1 MRGNA
6 ILLIIVTLIC
16 VGISVM
22 LIPKKKDIAFLKLK
36 SHDIEGARTALD
48 EQLAQGDASV
58 SVVASRT
65 ELALHDGDINTAV
78 SVMENF
84 VTANPE
90 DAGAWRRL
98 ATYYRFNQ
106 QQLKYVETLAHIV
119 RLDGTDEERHLLA
132 NLYRLYGQHDN
143 LLKTLMDINKRGLAN
158 PKELAEAAELAAGT
172 GNYRAAHA
180 ILHQLLDEHPDAINS
195 HLLTM
200 MVLLGDQLGER
211 DHSVALLKRM
221 AELDNGT
228 KKIEPAIN
236 AAYERGNKSLSLA
249 LIKPLDGFIERSP
262 VMLSLWSQIK
272 LADGQH
278 AVVLERL
285 MTLEKEGKLPDSSF
299 SLLVQLLLDGRDLET
314 VAELLENRDINILPD
329 WQLTGIIDIAV
340 EEQSRHMLTKVVDE
354 VSAPF
359 RDLHAVSYALAL
371 TGLGNLAAA
380 DTIAERVDQKLL
392 KPSNIGR
399 KPAERLRLS
408 RLWFA
413 LAKPE
418 RALTHL
424 KLLARNRTAS
434 DDTYRVLTDLLIE
447 LQRYQDGLDLFNELR
462 KTRPTPVIEVSWAR
476 LSAASGDDAN
486 VVKWLAKRSDL
497 GVQSLTGLYF
507 ASGPDRAPKTGLLVA
522 ERLVN
527 RQPDKLNRSRL
538 ATALLANGQYGR
550 ATTILK
556 QLLPGDEQIRSAYAD
571 ALVAQGRSQE
581 AYKMLRQ
588 AFDSKLSSPQAANRL
603 VSLAMDLGKTAEALA
618 LAQAAGLPRLR
629 PVTIASLIE
638 AVSLTG
644 DTETTDALIASIDPG
659 ILKTRPVLSARI
671 AMALGRYDEAGE
683 WVKRA
688 DQLSNLT
695 PTERL
700 DLAQI
705 QLTRGEDTDALARL
719 ETLARSPDTPAS
731 AITDLAALYV
741 KTDRVASGLPVLR
754 SIAAKRS
761 ESSIGEARMVM
772 EATSGDLETVN
783 TWLQG
788 PDVPTRQ
795 ALLDIYYAAENR
807 ADPTLANLA
816 AEKLF
821 TLYPGDDATVI
832 RARTLVQA
840 DKPRDALKLLENLLP
855 GNAEVRSVYI
865 TALARGGQTEDL
877 KAYAQS
883 ALSDPNLPPA
893 QRDTILYALVN
904 ANEPAQALPSLKKL
918 ATEDPAKWQETYIN
932 ALASTGSPD
941 QLKAYGTEALK
952 NPDIPPRARE
962 TLVYALLNIQAHD
975 TVVPTLRSLAKSDP
989 DKWQG
994 TYIAALAGE
1003 KYTGERT
1010 RLLIRRL
1017 KQVRPGPDR
1026 DQLLYDLLATAGP
1039 ETALPYLRK
1048 RAARKNAGPWTATYV
1063 QALRDL
1069 GRKKELIGYYRK
1081 RSLAK
1086 GLPAKER
1093 REAAFVLLEMNAR
1106 RDAENAFLQL
1116 AATAEPTSPDV
1127 QQLLYLWG
1135 PRPPKSAREWLH
1147 KRATTAPRRE
1157 RVKWLRLLNQTGEFR
1172 TLAATPD
1179 NKLPKSMTDRSTPA
1193 YVEAMQQAR
1202 DLPKLRRFLNRIA
1215 RTAETRKEQLRLAE
1229 WAEQAN
1235 HPALASSLFQKLANR
1250 KNASAETLFRAG
1262 QAQFFAS
1269 KYRAAIPIL
1278 DRYLK
1283 QVNGKP
1289 DPRAPFYRAQS
1300 HAALRRPDRASADFA
1315 RTLQLLGPKEPANL
1329 ELRRI
1334 RVQSL
1339 VGTRQFEKAV
1349 TAFERLLKDAPDN
1362 QDIRADFAAL
1372 LIEIGELD
1380 KAELLLAAK

>member
-48 EQLAQGDASV
+48 EQLQQGDASV

-78 SVMENF
+78 KVMEGF
-84 VTANPE
+84 VTANPD

-106 QQLKYVETLAHIV
+106 QQLKYVETLAHVV

-180 ILHQLLDEHPDAINS
+180 ILHQLLDEHPEAINS

-200 MVLLGDQLGER
+200 MVLLGDQLGKR

-221 AELDNGT
+221 AELENGT
-228 KKIEPAIN
+228 RKIEPAIN
-236 AAYERGNKSLSLA
+236 AAYERGNKPLSLA
-249 LIKPLDGFIERSP
+249 LIKPLEGFIERSP

-285 MTLEKEGKLPDSSF
+285 MGLEKSGKLPESSF
-299 SLLVQLLLDGRDLET
+299 SLLVQLLLDSRDLET

-329 WQLTGIIDIAV
+329 WQLTGIIDMAV
-340 EEQSRHMLTKVVDE
+340 EEQSRHMLRKVVDE
-354 VSAPF
+354 IAAPF
-359 RDLHAVSYALAL
+359 KELHAVSYALAL
-371 TGLGNLAAA
+371 TGLGDLAAA
-380 DTIAERVDQKLL
+380 DDIAESVDQKLL
-392 KPSNIGR
+392 KPANIGR

-424 KLLARNRTAS
+424 KLLARNSTAS

-447 LQRYQDGLDLFNELR
+447 LQRYQDGLELFDALR
-462 KTRPTPVIEVSWAR
+462 ISRPTPVIEVSWAR
-476 LSAASGDDAN
+476 LSAASGNDAQ
-486 VVKWLAKRSDL
+486 VVKWLNKRTDL

-507 ASGPDRAPKTGLLVA
+507 AAGPERAPKTGLLVA

-527 RQPDKLNRSRL
+527 RQPDKTNQSRL
-538 ATALLANGQYGR
+538 ATALLVNGQYGR

-556 QLLPGDEQIRSAYAD
+556 QLLPGDEEIRSAYAD
-571 ALVAQGRSQE
+571 ALIAQGRSQE
-581 AYKMLRQ
+581 AYKMLRL
-588 AFDSKLSSPQAANRL
+588 AFDGPLSSPQAANRL
-603 VSLAMDLGKTAEALA
+603 VGLAMDLGKTSEALS
-618 LAQAAGLPRLR
+618 LAKEVGLSRLQ

-638 AVSLTG
+638 AISLTG
-644 DTETTDALIASIDPG
+644 DTATTDALIASIDPE
-659 ILKTRPVLSARI
+659 ILNNRPVLSARI
-671 AMALGRYDEAGE
+671 AMALGRYDEAGK
-683 WVKRA
+683 WVQRA
-688 DQLSNLT
+688 DQLRNLT

-705 QLTRGEDTDALARL
+705 QLTRGEDSDALTRL
-719 ETLARSPDTPAS
+719 ETLARAPDTPAT
-731 AITDLAALYV
+731 AIADLAALYI
-741 KTDRVASGLPVLR
+741 KTDQVAAGLSTLRRVAEQRREP
-754 SIAAKRS
+754 I
-761 ESSIGEARMVM
+761 IQEAHMVM
-772 EATSGDLETVN
+772 EAAAGDTDAVSAWIQSSV
-783 TWLQG
+783 T
-788 PDVPTRQ
+788 PSRQ
-795 ALLDIYYAAENR
+795 ALLDIYYAAEDR
-807 ADPTLANLA
+807 GAPDLSGAVA
-816 AEKLF
+816 KRLF
-821 TLYPGDDATVI
+821 ALYPGEDATLI
-832 RARTLVQA
+832 RARTLVNA
-840 DKPRDALKLLENLLP
+840 GKPGKALELLEDLLP
-855 GNAEVRSVYI
+855 GSAEIRSVYI
-865 TALARGGQTEDL
+865 TALAQSGQTEDL
-877 KAYAQS
+877 KTFAKT

-904 ANEPAQALPSLKKL
+904 ANEPAQALPSLEKL
-918 ATEDPAKWQETYIN
+918 AAEDPEKWQETYIN
-932 ALASTGSPD
+932 ALAASGSPD
-941 QLKAYGTEALK
+941 RLKAYGTQALK
-952 NPDIPPRARE
+952 DPDIPQKARE
-962 TLVYALLNIQAHD
+962 NLVYALLNIQAHD
-975 TVVPTLRSLAKSDP
+975 VALPTLRSLAKSDP
-989 DKWQG
+989 DKWQN
-994 TYIAALAGE
+994 TYIAALAG
-1003 KYTGERT
+1003 KKHAGERT
-1010 RLLIRRL
+1010 ALLIRRL
-1017 KQVRPGPDR
+1017 EQVRPGAVR

-1039 ETALPYLRK
+1039 ETTLPYLRK
-1048 RAARKNAGPWTATYV
+1048 RAAREGGGPWTATYV

-1069 GRKKELIGYYRK
+1069 NRQKELLGYYRK
-1081 RSLAK
+1081 RSLAQN
-1086 GLPAKER
+1086 LPAKER

-1116 AATAEPTSPDV
+1116 ARTAPPTSPDM

-1135 PRPPKSAREWLH
+1135 PRPSKSAREWLH
-1147 KRATTAPRRE
+1147 RRAAESSRRE

-1179 NKLPKSMTDRSTPA
+1179 SKLPKSMTDKSTPA
-1193 YVEAMQQAR
+1193 YVDAMQQAR
-1202 DLPKLRRFLNRIA
+1202 DLPKLRRFLDRLS
-1215 RTAETRKEQLRLAE
+1215 RSAETRKEQLRLAE

-1235 HPALASSLFQKLANR
+1235 HPALASSLFRKLADR
-1250 KNASAETLFRAG
+1250 KNVSPATLFRAG

-1278 DRYLK
+1278 NRYLK
-1283 QVNGKP
+1283 QVKQKP
-1289 DPRAPFYRAQS
+1289 DPRATFYRAQS
-1300 HAALRRPDRASADFA
+1300 HAALRQPDRASADFA
-1315 RTLQLLGPKEPANL
+1315 RTLQLLGSKEPNNL

-1334 RVQSL
+1334 RAQSL
-1339 VGTRQFEKAV
+1339 VGARQFERAV
-1349 TAFERLLKDAPDN
+1349 AAYERLLKDAPDN
-1362 QDIRADFAAL
+1362 QEIRADFAAL